1 MLWLGPERLRPFLCA
16 CHLKGLS
23 VAPWYKKQNFCRR
36 HVGWYMLLVKPSNTL
51 KSVVLL
57 NRQYEKR
64 KVIGSILSYTCLIK
78 GYELVRLQ
86 YLHAHCTSCRYK
98 RTWWKDFWKLELAW
112 KPCYCMNSFLPQIPF
127 HVMPASAIHI
137 ILASHHMEKS
147 D

>member
-1 MLWLGPERLRPFLCA
+1 MIFLYLETFQAVLNLRATGSKKLQSCYRILLVSPIWLRPFLCA

-36 HVGWYMLLVKPSNTL
+36 HVGWYMLLVKPYNTS

-78 GYELVRLQ
+78 GYELVRFQ
-86 YLHAHCTSCRYK
+86 YLHAHCISCRYK
-98 RTWWKDFWKLELAW
+98 RGLD
-112 KPCYCMNSFLPQIPF
+112 
-127 HVMPASAIHI
+127 
-137 ILASHHMEKS
+137 EKTFENLN
-147 D
+147 